1 MRIVPLLIRR
11 VGPCTEALAAD
22 LSSPVFKD
30 LVYLDFTA
38 DCASKQTML
47 LSSLQN
53 VVSAKRTAALS
64 LGVEHTTFVLIDGI
78 EQSDLR
84 ALDLCVGGQVT
95 LTSGSSTS
103 DASYSCTF
111 PKLDINLRHFY
122 CPSQEVAAKPIE
134 KSKGKSD
141 SKNEAPKLETK
152 DFHEYLINETAIEF
166 PLLLSVAQELLREWM
181 HRRLYMAHLRAS
193 RVHNVSGHS
202 VWLDVMPP
210 MIVTLGCP
218 SLHLLY
224 DTAVLGP
231 RMMRLYRTRMSYF
244 SPADQNHLSVLLGAM
259 VDAVVLC
266 SPDPKKADTQLTQP
280 ASVADN
286 IPLSEGDISLNV
298 LQTRGPRESSLAG
311 NREESAEHEDC
322 QSTPVELSW
331 NHAGEE
337 SSALTDESV
346 TLSDRTITGPLLFP
360 LRSAIHSESTC
371 FAPFEDSNLFRQRFE
386 GLPSSFTGIT
396 GLLRLYSSSKGNR
409 EAGHNDGHALNCDTN
424 EPLQNTYEALSPQ
437 MNKATAYTS
446 LYDTYTITL
455 NRCVSEEVK
464 TYKKR
469 ALDAQIATLDIQKLI
484 EEYFPE
490 RNYAILENFRS
501 LSPRTVM
508 LRRSDFQ
515 ELIRL
520 FLKESPQPLSIQEAE
535 TLVRKTLVLH
545 LNELLVANGS
555 PGPLPPNNILDITAA
570 LPETVVHKNLQ
581 HSAVIKLGT
590 KTSEAQ
596 NRLAYYTALVPKPI
610 IPVMNYAYFEPLTN
624 SLCLSQKLIEPNED
638 GVVLRT
644 LENTNELVL
653 KQSLLRNIQQYLL
666 RHLQEL
672 CRLLDIPYDPISVLS
687 TVVPNYVE
695 WRNALEQ
702 FSPVSAPSELADPAF
717 VYSICYCYADS
728 PASFN
733 EFLHGKDGHN
743 EQSASTGQ
751 PSYRISPH
759 RVRKPNPISQ
769 FIDFIIETVTEAC
782 VATYRQ
788 VTEFANS
795 KVNCQTAGSSSD
807 DNLARSSLYL
817 DNGEPYL
824 VSSQQHALDSSLDS
838 RPQGSRTKQ
847 RDSSSSRISPAVN
860 PSLEAQCS
868 ETDDKSNH
876 TVELEGLEPIME
888 ENRGVSASVSSC
900 TNDMSLTS
908 LLVADS
914 QWIYFSSD
922 SIPCLMAQLGPVAP
936 LKPESYKDFFTRYH
950 CDAIRN
956 DQKDV
961 PQKGKPASSAAKDK
975 GSAIQVDPA
984 ITPEDL
990 AELNLEL
997 ALSLILFEL
1006 YGDEPSAFILN
1017 SLLGFLNSDYED
1029 LIDEESYSKQKHP
1042 VTQLRL
1048 SGLKKH
1054 VKISVSAVYYA
1065 QTAGKGSH
1073 CTYLNYTSQNKN
1085 ASLISRLREAI
1096 SANCVEGLRK
1106 NSVGSV
1112 GKGKDS
1118 KQREQMPTT
1127 VIVEASAFSKS
1138 QYGRINS
1145 TPQRLSKT
1153 VFADFIKA
1161 KAQTSFSIHPNY
1173 SLRNYSTFYL
1183 TPNDKSSIS
1192 SSPLQRRIDFYRMW
1206 ASLFVQP
1213 ESDLGTGDYADHF
1226 VMLPEPEEN
1235 ISRIEV
1241 VSQKDSGDGLGPL
1254 TTAIPM
1260 TAKLNVLFGDKSV
1273 GIIKQYTLTYI
1284 LSDCS
1289 VFVDTSALQE
1299 PVPIPAHLTP
1309 EETERPANES
1319 SGNPSRT
1326 QSRSDARGSVKPVDA
1341 NPVASPLVEGN
1352 SSQNPAPQE
1361 PERALMCRIA
1371 LEEDLLYTKRP
1382 DLARFALIAEFC
1394 GALTPSR
1401 STACCNTDH
1410 IEFAMYSD
1418 GSCNV
1423 QCNGIVLVDLTFA
1436 ENNESKI
1443 QVTAHE
1449 KLSSPNDSI
1458 DTLPNFISNII
1469 YEIIGFLTE
1478 YGAAKSQSRHST
1490 TSDKYSTRQDCNVK
1504 HSSAPF
1510 LFGDEVE
1517 RSEISMEYARL
1528 VPDIASVVLA
1538 RIPNDLFS
1546 DSAYSNETHVLLIEL
1561 PIFNTFIVR
1570 FLVSKSTLFLL
1581 SNGDAVFI
1589 EGSYLHLFRSDTAFL
1604 SILQVR
1610 SSPSTCLVPTQGGP
1624 SAIPV
1629 YSSPLVLYAS
1639 QGFPFWNVFFEQ
1651 RKKWLVTRKIP
1662 ERINFNPKSRPHLGQ
1677 HNIERESMALKDTLT
1692 LARQMCNLAQKE
1704 YSEFPAV
1711 YPCYLD
1717 IFGTE
1722 SVWRMHHEAFVTGT
1736 DSVVVPL
1743 RGVTRFLLG
1752 SPEVHA
1758 PDCRGHSIS
1767 PYPPSLSL
1775 LDWTGNTIFCRLG
1788 CTFEPKITKFV
1799 TLTESVQQPERS
1811 LSKEKGA
1818 SRKETSSSGTQS
1830 SKKTS
1835 KEPPRVATDT
1845 STSAEQQSQD
1855 VASDALA
1862 KPPCT
1867 IVEKKLDCFNS
1878 VRPFLPPVIPPKVQ
1892 ADVVVELERV
1902 LQEREDKAMQR
1913 ILKREQALN
1922 DVLEKQSV
1930 ESAPRKDAKE
1940 KSPKKSN
1947 KDTNKPETTLKEE
1960 PLENDAPLE
1969 VHREIVDILSEV
1981 NPIKTYSAL
1990 QLFFK
1995 HFSDISRQKMEQEA
2009 AMAAAQSS
2017 AKGKDLKNQ
2026 VEPAFVSIPKVSS
2039 VYLSRQEHPQTAEGL
2054 LDDCMQDPNGIP
2066 LPCCPIISPRYFI
2079 YPISPDLR
2087 NALSYSV
2094 EDECMGYLRNCEP
2107 WVCLH
2112 DADISYLRYIGMLHQ
2127 LIDSS
2132 NYTAISSRSSQAYFK
2147 ISTTSKLSCLP
2158 RYLFSLPLSSIVCQ
2172 ILSTMRSA
2180 LAFTNLPMTSAL
2192 EDSPCDASTLSTTS
2206 RGKAGAKGVIT
2217 RGGTHATVAQGI
2229 VLPPKLKGKSA
2240 WETGA
2245 FDPSPLHVPFG
2256 ERFLSLFDPN
2266 SPYLLHP
2273 GDKYAANVVEFIE
2286 LHSFLTKGD
2295 LLCYQHL
2302 EQTKLNWKLSAAQR
2316 DIVIQSYQKMETTGI
2331 ALGKAL
2337 TSVIAILKKEKRQRE
2352 REAMRELE
2360 QQEELARQMALFAE
2374 QHVRSNEEEKNE
2386 VSYDYSV
2393 DKPTKSARPRKH
2405 MNTKKPVDMALPKIA
2420 NISPPPLD
2428 WKRQFNDEDL
2438 DVEYAA
2444 LSVDELRRKSYVEK
2458 YPLLKYVPADIDPRE
2473 KAISTKM
2480 LAHQTIIQSTSGS
2493 SVLGSSKNNPTIL
2506 RAIPTKINIRQKT
2519 FNVLLKN
2526 LSEDILS
2533 VSLTYDCNILN
2544 LSEPTG
2550 PLTLSPQTSI
2560 DLHFEVKLHR
2570 PTEIVIKGETL
2581 AGNSDSIVVSC
2592 VGKIMPTSASSHSG
2606 LR

>member
-1 MRIVPLLIRR
+1 MRIVLLLIRR

-38 DCASKQTML
+38 DCASKQKML
-47 LSSLQN
+47 LSSLQD
-53 VVSAKRTAALS
+53 VVSAKRTATLS

-78 EQSDLR
+78 ERDTLH
-84 ALDLCVGGQVT
+84 ALGLCVSGQVT
-95 LTSGSSTS
+95 LSSGSSIP

-111 PKLDINLRHFY
+111 PELDINLRHFY
-122 CPSQEVAAKPIE
+122 CPIQEVATKPIE
-134 KSKGKSD
+134 KSKGKAD
-141 SKNEAPKLETK
+141 NKNEAPNIKTK
-152 DFHEYLINETAIEF
+152 DSHEYLIAEAATEF

-193 RVHNVSGHS
+193 RIHNISGHS
-202 VWLDVMPP
+202 IWLDVMPP
-210 MIVTLGCP
+210 MVVTLGCP

-231 RMMRLYRTRMSYF
+231 RMMRLYKTRMSYF
-244 SPADQNHLSVLLGAM
+244 SPADQNHLSVLLGAI

-266 SPDPKKADTQLTQP
+266 SPDPKKADPQFTQP
-280 ASVADN
+280 TSIADK
-286 IPLSEGDISLNV
+286 IALSEEDISLNI
-298 LQTRGPRESSLAG
+298 LHTHETSLA
-311 NREESAEHEDC
+311 ESRSGSDGHSDH
-322 QSTPVELSW
+322 QSTSIGLSW
-331 NHAGEE
+331 NRVGEE
-337 SSALTDESV
+337 SSALTDEST
-346 TLSDRTITGPLLFP
+346 TLSDRTTNGPILFP
-360 LRSAIHSESTC
+360 LQTAIHSESTC
-371 FAPFEDSNLFRQRFE
+371 FAPFESSNLFIQRFE
-386 GLPSSFTGIT
+386 GFPSSFTG
-396 GLLRLYSSSKGNR
+396 LSHLCSVSKGNR
-409 EAGHNDGHALNCDTN
+409 DTRHSDGHGLGCSTN
-424 EPLQNTYEALSPQ
+424 EPFQNAYEALSPQ
-437 MNKATAYTS
+437 MNKLISYTS
-446 LYDTYTITL
+446 LYDTYTMTL
-455 NRCVSEEVK
+455 SRCVSEEVK
-464 TYKKR
+464 AYKKR

-490 RNYAILENFRS
+490 RNYTILENFRS

-545 LNELLVANGS
+545 LNELLVTDNPS
-555 PGPLPPNNILDITAA
+555 GPLPPNNLLDITSA
-570 LPETVVHKNLQ
+570 LPEAVVHKNLQ
-581 HSAVIKLGT
+581 HSTVIKLGT

-610 IPVMNYAYFEPLTN
+610 VPVMNYAYFEPLTN
-624 SLCLSQKLIEPNED
+624 SLCLSQRLIQPNED
-638 GVVLRT
+638 GIVLRT
-644 LENTNELVL
+644 LENTNELIL
-653 KQSLLRNIQQYLL
+653 KYSLLCSIQHYLL

-672 CRLLDIPYDPISVLS
+672 CKLLNIPYDPISVLA
-687 TVVPNYVE
+687 TIVPNYVE
-695 WRNALEQ
+695 WRSALEQ
-702 FSPVSAPSELADPAF
+702 FSPVSIPNESTDPALA
-717 VYSICYCYADS
+717 YSICYCYADS
-728 PASFN
+728 PTSFN
-733 EFLHGKDGHN
+733 EFLYGKDGCN
-743 EQSASTGQ
+743 EQSVTTSQ

-759 RVRKPNPISQ
+759 RIRAQNPISQ
-769 FIDFIIETVTEAC
+769 FIDFILETVTETC
-782 VATYRQ
+782 IATYRQ
-788 VTEFANS
+788 LNDLANS
-795 KVNCQTAGSSSD
+795 KVNCQTNGSSSD
-807 DNLARSSLYL
+807 NNLVKSGFYL
-817 DNGEPYL
+817 DNNGEPYL
-824 VSSQQHALDSSLDS
+824 VSNQQHILESSVDS

-847 RDSSSSRISPAVN
+847 RDPSSSRISPTVSPN
-860 PSLEAQCS
+860 LEPQCL
-868 ETDDKSNH
+868 ETDDKSDH
-876 TVELEGLEPIME
+876 TVALEGLEPIME
-888 ENRGVSASVSSC
+888 ETRGMSASVSSC
-900 TNDMSLTS
+900 TNDMSLTT
-908 LLVADS
+908 LLVMDP

-922 SIPCLMAQLGPVAP
+922 SIPCLMAQLGPIAP
-936 LKPESYKDFFTRYH
+936 LKPESYKDFFTRHY
-950 CDAIRN
+950 CDTIRS

-961 PQKGKPASSAAKDK
+961 PQKGKQAGSAAKDK
-975 GSAIQVDPA
+975 GSTIQLDSA

-990 AELNLEL
+990 AEVNLEL
-997 ALSLILFEL
+997 ALSLILFEM
-1006 YGDEPSAFILN
+1006 YSDEPSAFILN
-1017 SLLGFLNSDYED
+1017 SLLGFLNPDYED
-1029 LIDEESYSKQKHP
+1029 LIDEESYSKQKYS

-1054 VKISVSAVYYA
+1054 VKINVSAVYCT
-1065 QTAGKGSH
+1065 QNAGRGSH
-1073 CTYLNYTSQNKN
+1073 CTYLNYASQNKN
-1085 ASLISRLREAI
+1085 VSLIVRLREAI
-1096 SANCVEGLRK
+1096 SATCVESSRK
-1106 NSVGSV
+1106 DSVGGV
-1112 GKGKDS
+1112 GKSKDS
-1118 KQREQMPTT
+1118 KQKEHMSTN
-1127 VIVEASAFSKS
+1127 VVVEPSAFSKS

-1153 VFADFIKA
+1153 VFADFTKA
-1161 KAQTSFSIHPNY
+1161 KAQTLFSIYPNY
-1173 SLRNYSTFYL
+1173 RLRNYSTFYL
-1183 TPNDKSSIS
+1183 TPNDKSSIL

-1213 ESDLGTGDYADHF
+1213 ESDLGTGDCADHF
-1226 VMLPEPEEN
+1226 IMLPEAEE
-1235 ISRIEV
+1235 SVCRIGV
-1241 VSQKDSGDGLGPL
+1241 VSQKDADDGLGPL

-1260 TAKLNVLFGDKSV
+1260 TSKLNILFGDKSV
-1273 GIIKQYTLTYI
+1273 GIIRQYTLTYI

-1289 VFVDTSALQE
+1289 IFVDISALQE
-1299 PVPIPAHLTP
+1299 SIPIPVQLIP
-1309 EETERPANES
+1309 EEAGKPTKEL

-1326 QSRSDARGSVKPVDA
+1326 QSRSGTRVSGKTVDA
-1341 NPVASPLVEGN
+1341 NPVVSLPIENDPSP
-1352 SSQNPAPQE
+1352 NPAPQDSK
-1361 PERALMCRIA
+1361 RALIFKVVV
-1371 LEEDLLYTKRP
+1371 EEDLLYTKRP

-1394 GALTPSR
+1394 GAITPTR
-1401 STACCNTDH
+1401 STTGCNTDH
-1410 IEFAMYSD
+1410 IEFTMYSD
-1418 GSCNV
+1418 GSCSV
-1423 QCNGIVLVDLTFA
+1423 QCNDVVLLDLNCV
-1436 ENNESKI
+1436 EDSDSKI

-1449 KLSSPNDSI
+1449 KLSSPDDFI
-1458 DTLPNFISNII
+1458 DTLPNFIYNMV

-1478 YGAAKSQSRHST
+1478 YGTVKSQSNHSAT
-1490 TSDKYSTRQDCNVK
+1490 PDKSSTRQDRNLK
-1504 HSSAPF
+1504 HNSAPF
-1510 LFGDEVE
+1510 LFSDEIE
-1517 RSEISMEYARL
+1517 KSEISMEYAKL

-1538 RIPNDLFS
+1538 RTPYGLFS
-1546 DSAYSNETHVLLIEL
+1546 DNAYSNETHVLLIEL
-1561 PIFNTFIVR
+1561 PIFNALIVR
-1570 FLVSKSTLFLL
+1570 FLVSKSTLLLL
-1581 SNGDAVFI
+1581 SNGDAIFI

-1610 SSPSTCLVPTQGGP
+1610 SSPLTYLVPTQEGP
-1624 SAIPV
+1624 STVPI

-1692 LARQMCNLAQKE
+1692 LARQMCSLAQKE

-1752 SPEVHA
+1752 SPEVYA
-1758 PDCRGHSIS
+1758 PDDRGHSSS

-1788 CTFEPKITKFV
+1788 CTFEPKVTKFV
-1799 TLTESVQQPERS
+1799 TLTEPTQQSERS
-1811 LSKEKGA
+1811 LSREKGV
-1818 SRKETSSSGTQS
+1818 SRKDTSSAGAQS
-1830 SKKTS
+1830 SKKVP
-1835 KEPPRVATDT
+1835 KEPPRVVTDT
-1845 STSAEQQSQD
+1845 NTSTERQSQD
-1855 VASDALA
+1855 VVSDVLA
-1862 KPPCT
+1862 KPTHT
-1867 IVEKKLDCFNS
+1867 IVEEKLDCFNS

-1902 LQEREDKAMQR
+1902 LQEREEKALQR
-1913 ILKREQALN
+1913 VLKKEQALN
-1922 DVLEKQSV
+1922 DIPENQSV
-1930 ESAPRKDAKE
+1930 ESATKKDVKE
-1940 KSPKKSN
+1940 KSAKKPG
-1947 KDTNKPETTLKEE
+1947 KDSNKPETTLKEE
-1960 PLENDAPLE
+1960 SLDNDAPLE
-1969 VHREIVDILSEV
+1969 VHREIVDILGEV

-1995 HFSDISRQKMEQEA
+1995 HFSDISRQKLEQGTTTTV
-2009 AMAAAQSS
+2009 AQSS
-2017 AKGKDLKNQ
+2017 TKGKDLKTQ
-2026 VEPAFVSIPKVSS
+2026 VEPASISAPKVSS
-2039 VYLSRQEHPQTAEGL
+2039 VYLFRKEHPQMAEGL

-2066 LPCCPIISPRYFI
+2066 LPCCPIISPRYFV

-2087 NALSYSV
+2087 NALNYSV

-2147 ISTTSKLSCLP
+2147 ISTTSKLFCLP
-2158 RYLFSLPLSSIVCQ
+2158 RYLFSLPFSSIVCQ
-2172 ILSTMRSA
+2172 ILSAIRSA
-2180 LAFTNLPMTSAL
+2180 LAFTNLPMTLAL
-2192 EDSPCDASTLSTTS
+2192 EGSPCDTSILSTTS

-2217 RGGTHATVAQGI
+2217 RSGTRTTIAQGI
-2229 VLPPKLKGKSA
+2229 VLPPKLKGKPTC
-2240 WETGA
+2240 ETNVS
-2245 FDPSPLHVPFG
+2245 DPNSLYVPFG
-2256 ERFLSLFDPN
+2256 EKFLSLFDPN

-2360 QQEELARQMALFAE
+2360 QQEELERQKALFAE

-2405 MNTKKPVDMALPKIA
+2405 MNTKKSVDMALPKIA
-2420 NISPPPLD
+2420 NISPPPSD

-2444 LSVDELRRKSYVEK
+2444 LSVDELHRKSYVDK
-2458 YPLLKYVPADIDPRE
+2458 YPLLRYAPTDIDLQE
-2473 KAISTKM
+2473 TNMSSKM
-2480 LAHQTIIQSTSGS
+2480 LAHQTIMQSTGGS
-2493 SVLGSSKNNPTIL
+2493 SVLGSSKSNLTIL
-2506 RAIPTKINIRQKT
+2506 RAIPTKVNIRQKT
-2519 FNVLLKN
+2519 FNVLLRN
-2526 LSEDILS
+2526 LSEDVLS
-2533 VSLTYDCNILN
+2533 ASLAYDCNVLN

-2570 PTEIVIKGETL
+2570 PTEIVIRGETPT
-2581 AGNSDSIVVSC
+2581 GNSDSIVVSC
-2592 VGKIMPTSASSHSG
+2592 VEKIMPTSICSHSG